1 LTLDKVRF
9 YTSERILNC
18 AIIRTVI
25 NTTNTEQHGEK
36 WLMPMNNREEL
47 LQQSGL
53 FNSWLEAAP
62 FQEYRG
68 WHLRA
73 FEDEGGWT
81 WDIIEPK
88 ALGGSWFESAKIYP
102 NKSKALLEA
111 RKLIIR
117 CTVSW
122 ELTKVLQELYA
133 EQSISA
139 EEYRSLVSSLQD
151 TQAVSLH

>member
-1 LTLDKVRF
+1 M
-9 YTSERILNC
+9 ENC
-18 AIIRTVI
+18 
-25 NTTNTEQHGEK
+25 
-36 WLMPMNNREEL
+36 EEL

-88 ALGGSWFESAKIYP
+88 VLGGSWFESAKVYP
-102 NKSKALLEA
+102 NRSKALLEA

-117 CTVSW
+117 SIVCG
-122 ELTKVLQELYA
+122 ELTQVLQELYVD
-133 EQSISA
+133 QSLSM
-139 EEYRSLVSSLQD
+139 EEYRALVSSLQD
-151 TQAVSLH
+151 VQAMSIH